1 MSGCKTQHMAIA
13 LDGGYPDDRPLGRFA
28 GQPRFAAF
36 GRRRETLPERLFS
49 LSDQYTHV
57 PVALVPDI
65 TREPEYPDTAEEE
78 LGTGTPGD
86 ISEADARLIK
96 DSFSHVAAD
105 PDAAMEHFYAR
116 LFVHNPEIRSLFPH
130 AMRDHMGRVF
140 GALTHMVENVGSP
153 EVLTSY
159 LEQLGRNHRKFGVKG
174 RHYEPFLAE
183 LAETVR
189 HFSGHY
195 WTDETEA
202 AWEAALARV
211 SAIMTAAADGDAAR
225 QPCWWTGEVMEH
237 DRRGPNLAV
246 LTIRPDQPLPYRPG
260 QYLAVQVPRWPRVWR
275 NFSIANAPRENG
287 LIDLHVRAVPGGM
300 VSGSLVH
307 NVEPGDT
314 LLLGQAQGQLAAGA
328 DPARDLVCIAGGTGL
343 ASIKAIIEGVIGRGG
358 QRRKIGLFL
367 GARTEYDLYDL
378 RDLQALESA
387 YPALTVIPVV
397 SDEPNF
403 GGIKGMVPDVA
414 ALHANCEG
422 RDVFISGPDGMVRET
437 VRLLESRVSA
447 DRIHYDPPDAAR

>member
-1 MSGCKTQHMAIA
+1 MAIA
-13 LDGGYPDDRPLGRFA
+13 LDGGYPGDRPLGRVA
-28 GQPRFAAF
+28 GQPRFTTF

-49 LSDQYTHV
+49 LTDQYAGA

-65 TREPEYPDTAEEE
+65 TCEPEYLDTAGEE
-78 LGTGTPGD
+78 LGTGTPAD
-86 ISEADARLIK
+86 ISEDDARLIRE
-96 DSFSHVAAD
+96 SFSHVAAD

-116 LFVHNPEIRSLFPH
+116 LFVRNPEIRSMFPH
-130 AMRDHMGRVF
+130 TMRDHMGRIF
-140 GALTHMVENVGSP
+140 AALAHIVENVGSP
-153 EVLTSY
+153 DSLTCY
-159 LEQLGRNHRKFGVKG
+159 LEQLGRSHRKFGVKG
-174 RHYEPFLAE
+174 RHYEPLLTE

-189 HFSGHY
+189 YFSGHY
-195 WTDETEA
+195 WTGETQA
-202 AWEAALARV
+202 AWETALARV
-211 SAIMTAAADGDAAR
+211 SAIMTAAANGDAAR
-225 QPCWWTGEVMEH
+225 QPCWWTAEVVEH

-246 LTIRPDQPLPYRPG
+246 LTVRPDQPLHYRPG

-307 NVEPGDT
+307 NMQPGDT
-314 LLLGQAQGQLAAGA
+314 LLLGQAQGELAARA
-328 DPARDLVCIAGGTGL
+328 DPALDLLCIAGGTGL
-343 ASIKAIIEGVIGRGG
+343 APIKAIIEGVIGQGG

-367 GARTEYDLYDL
+367 GARTEDDLYDL
-378 RDLQALESA
+378 RELQALESA

-397 SDEPNF
+397 SDQPNF

-422 RDVFISGPDGMVRET
+422 RDVFISGPEGMVAET

-447 DRIHYDPPDAAR
+447 DRIHYDPPGAAR